1 MQNLQ
6 NRWRLTMD
14 LVGYYD
20 EELRKLVLVEETKK
34 KPRGLNKRKSKQ
46 ISENTEFEVKL
57 ETTDTGRFEVAVRC
71 NEIPGWFVLEG
82 LSKELTLEYLMLNT
96 EIKKGVVQEKLIPI
110 VKDLSGFSFIT
121 KDDPNISEY
130 LIRRNREYA
139 SLVSTKTKTR
149 KEGHL
154 YFNTEN
160 DDSEVF
166 LGTVEDDSG
175 YKYCITTRS
184 KLITEK
190 TISDILKRNVTED
203 NNSELGFN
211 IYPAKSVSSMVDFG
225 EVVNNDVSSNE
236 DLVRALIMN
245 AATMKVI
252 KNYLTLSNHNA
263 AFYTDSA
270 IKNHIQKTLDSEF
283 IDYILAKGGKDK
295 VKDILTSAGNNLAEF
310 YNDFCDLNSI
320 NRKYLSD
327 RFKLAPNSK
336 AIYDNFNM
344 DDFLGDWD
352 KFLKNYKKVHCWD
365 TGQGNFY
372 LDRRSSSSV
381 QKIEELFGKKSELGK
396 VLIELGNH
404 AIDTFGDS
412 VFMFM
417 TANSLNI
424 VNIKLEDVLEWV
436 NNKPSLELMSEIIK
450 FKFVELEAVLESG
463 FYFD

>member
-1 MQNLQ
+1 MQSLQ
-6 NRWRLTMD
+6 NQWRLTMD

-20 EELRKLVLVEETKK
+20 EELRKLVLVEETKR
-34 KPRGLNKRKSKQ
+34 KPRGLSKRKSKQ

-57 ETTDTGRFEVAVRC
+57 ETTDTGKFEVEVRC

-110 VKDLSGFSFIT
+110 VKGLTGFSFIT

-130 LIRRNREYA
+130 LTRRNREYA
-139 SLVSTKTKTR
+139 SLISTKTKTR

-160 DDSEVF
+160 NDSELF
-166 LGTVEDDSG
+166 LGMVEDNSG
-175 YKYCITTRS
+175 NKYCIVTRS

-190 TISDILKRNVTED
+190 SISDILKRDVSKD
-203 NNSELGFN
+203 NKEELEFN
-211 IYPAKSVSSMVDFG
+211 IYPSKSISSMVDFG
-225 EVVNNDVSSNE
+225 EVANNDVSSKE

-245 AATMKVI
+245 ATTMKVI

-270 IKNHIQKTLDSEF
+270 IKDHIQKVLDSDF
-283 IDYILAKGGKDK
+283 VDYILAKGGMDK
-295 VKDILTSAGNNLAEF
+295 IREFLAANGDVLGEF
-310 YNDFCDLNSI
+310 YKDFCDLNSI
-320 NRKYLSD
+320 NRRDLNDK
-327 RFKLAPNSK
+327 FKLAPNYK
-336 AIYDNFNM
+336 TIYDSFNM
-344 DDFLGDWD
+344 DDYLGDWD
-352 KFLKNYKKVHCWD
+352 KFLKNYKKVHCWN

-372 LDRRSSSSV
+372 LDRRGSST
-381 QKIEELFGKKSELGK
+381 QKIEEMFGKKSELGK

-424 VNIKLEDVLEWV
+424 INITLEDILKWV

-450 FKFVELEAVLESG
+450 FKFVELDAVLDPG
-463 FYFD
+463 IYFN